1 MGSSIQLIGS
11 QMSPYSVKL
20 RSYLIYKKIPF
31 SWVERGLRTNKLFQE
46 HAQVQLIPLVVFPDG
61 TSMQDT
67 TPLIERFE
75 AEHPEPTIHP
85 PDPATRFLSELL
97 EEFGDEWC
105 NKLMFQY
112 RWGPKSDRRSTGDRL
127 ARLMLQGH
135 LLRFARPVFSR
146 FIVWRMVPRLAFAG
160 ANEINRPHLEASW
173 RRTVELLEAHLES
186 RSYLFGE
193 RPAFGDF
200 GIFGNLVQASSDVS
214 CGAYLRA
221 HAPAVLA
228 WLGRMEH
235 PAAVGGFENLDALR
249 PTLEPLL
256 AEQVAG
262 RFLAWTVANARAL
275 AAGELKT
282 RLEFD
287 GSLYEQKT
295 FKYHAWSFDQ
305 LRDKLAPVRS
315 DSDLAA
321 VLDRTGCAP
330 YLDADLSAF

>member
-1 MGSSIQLIGS
+1 MGRPMQLIGS

-20 RSYLIYKKIPF
+20 RSYLLYKKIPF
-31 SWVERGLRTNKLFQE
+31 SWVERGLRSNKLFQK
-46 HAQVQLIPLVVFPDG
+46 HAQVQLIPLVIFPDG

-75 AEHPEPTIHP
+75 AEHPDPTIHP
-85 PDPATRFLSELL
+85 PEPATRFLSELL

-112 RWGPKSDRRSTGDRL
+112 RWGPRPDQKSTGDRL
-127 ARLMLQGH
+127 AALMLGGH
-135 LLRFARPVFSR
+135 PLRFARPLFAR
-146 FIVWRMVPRLAFAG
+146 FIVRRMLPRLAFAG

-200 GIFGNLVQASSDVS
+200 GIFGNLFEASTDVS
-214 CGAYLRA
+214 CGAHLRA

-235 PAAVGGFENLDALR
+235 PAAEGGFESLDSLR

-275 AAGELKT
+275 GADEPKT

-295 FKYHAWSFDQ
+295 FKYHAWSFGE
-305 LRDKLAPVRS
+305 LRKKFGLVRS
-315 DSDLAA
+315 DPDLAA

-330 YLDADLSAF
+330 YLDAELSVS